1 MRSCRLIPLFGRSIL
16 LGILSLGSALPGSGQ
31 SKDLPAPFLEPRP
44 TSTSARPK
52 AGPPVVIT
60 RPPHMSFITFTN
72 LNGTEFTNVEVIQ
85 IEGDRLFHRLNN
97 GVCCGEAELAE
108 LPDALGKQFGYG
120 PKKVRSRQ
128 VSVKTAPPPTR
139 QLSANLKILEEILS
153 DYRKNHTYVGKQSGA
168 EADIFV
174 CGDMACDVW
183 NIVETKGIKARIQV
197 GNAKEKIDSMA
208 RANHAW
214 VMAEVSPDNWVAMET
229 TAGQVVHA
237 RDNPNYYWGRSFAN
251 PKEFKEYSALRQQ
264 LNDAVSKAAKA
275 QDRYNEMVD
284 QYNAADR
291 QSQAPLIPELN
302 RRAAILAERAKDVTE
317 GTRRLKELLP
327 ESRDGASE
335 PPANSA
341 K

>member
-1 MRSCRLIPLFGRSIL
+1 MFSKILIANRGEIACRVIKTARRM
-16 LGILSLGSALPGSGQ
+16 GIATVAVYSDA
-31 SKDLPAPFLEPRP
+31 DARAPFVRMADE
-44 TSTSARPK
+44 AVHI
-52 AGPPVVIT
+52 GPSPA
-60 RPPHMSFITFTN
+60 
-72 LNGTEFTNVEVIQ
+72 
-85 IEGDRLFHRLNN
+85 
-97 GVCCGEAELAE
+97 AESYLVA
-108 LPDALGKQFGYG
+108 DKIIAACKQ
-120 PKKVRSRQ
+120 
-128 VSVKTAPPPTR
+128 T
-139 QLSANLKILEEILS
+139 
-153 DYRKNHTYVGKQSGA
+153 GA

-251 PKEFKEYSALRQQ
+251 PREFKEYSALRQQ

-291 QSQAPLIPELN
+291 QSQARLIPELN

-317 GTRRLKELLP
+317 GTRRLKELLK
-327 ESRDGASE
+327 ESPDGASE
-335 PPANSA
+335 LPAKPA